1 MKQEQAI
8 DSISEIIKNSDND
21 DLIDINNGYQD
32 EINGDNYIYRMD
44 EFNDIMASYSPL
56 DLAFRVFYGGDFN
69 PNHNYFWY
77 NGYGNLCSSDYVDDC
92 PYICESEIAE
102 WCVEH
107 DEDFGN
113 WRIRE
118 ILDEYNE
125 SEEEEEEEEE

>member
-8 DSISEIIKNSDND
+8 DSIIEIIKNSDSD
-21 DLIDINNGYQD
+21 DLININNGYQD
-32 EINGDNYIYRMD
+32 EVNGDNYIYSMD
-44 EFNDIMASYSPL
+44 AVNEMFG
-56 DLAFRVFYGGDFN
+56 DLAPLELACRIFYGGDFN

-77 NGYGNLCSSDYVDDC
+77 NGYGNLCSSDYADDC

-107 DEDFGN
+107 DEDFGS

-125 SEEEEEEEEE
+125 SEEEEEE